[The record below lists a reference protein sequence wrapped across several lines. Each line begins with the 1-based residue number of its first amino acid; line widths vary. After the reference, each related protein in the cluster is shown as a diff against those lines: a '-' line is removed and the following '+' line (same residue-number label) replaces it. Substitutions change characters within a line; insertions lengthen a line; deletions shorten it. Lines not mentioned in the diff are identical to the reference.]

1 MIPILQSVFQSLTD
15 YGFVMRVSQVNYL
28 QENNTI
34 AQRFKTYLASNNS
47 LVKSQ
52 NANMGINFFM
62 DNPNNLFSG
71 NTIDETTQDLYE
83 IIYMNFGIKNNNT
96 AANNESL
103 FLSFLQ
109 TNKTGLKLLKG
120 DATFSN
126 WQLLNKD
133 SNGNVIP
140 QNCP

>member
-1 MIPILQSVFQSLTD
+1 
-15 YGFVMRVSQVNYL
+15 
-28 QENNTI
+28 
-34 AQRFKTYLASNNS
+34 
-47 LVKSQ
+47 
-52 NANMGINFFM
+52 MGINFFM

>member
-1 MIPILQSVFQSLTD
+1 
-15 YGFVMRVSQVNYL
+15 
-28 QENNTI
+28 
-34 AQRFKTYLASNNS
+34 
-47 LVKSQ
+47 
-52 NANMGINFFM
+52 M

-103 FLSFLQ
+103 FLSYLQ

-126 WQLLNKD
+126 LQLLNK
-133 SNGNVIP
+133 N
-140 QNCP
+140 